1 MGHRVFKTCS
11 SGFGLERLQRELT
24 SGQPSSLMHLPVAP
38 YVTSNFSTSPYLLS
52 TLFLCTVI
60 LFSIPG
66 ARAEKKTKT
75 YRKCRAAIEIFGRSS
90 DSGTVRRLLHFL
102 LLLLLLIFS
111 LVFDSVCFVLI
122 ISYPQQLHSCITE
135 T

>member
-66 ARAEKKTKT
+66 ARAEKKKKK
-75 YRKCRAAIEIFGRSS
+75 RIESAGLLLRSS
-90 DSGTVRRLLHFL
+90 VARPILELYVGCC
-102 LLLLLLIFS
+102 IF
-111 LVFDSVCFVLI
+111 FFFFFF
-122 ISYPQQLHSCITE
+122 
-135 T
+135 